1 MYEHCSTRHDEQLFY
16 KICTCSFWSRAM
28 TPEFLRLL
36 SVSSSMVQTSL
47 SKILK
52 FFLRTHKCLLL
63 YVWMWN
69 MYPLI
74 LLQNWI
80 PQNVVILS
88 TFSYIS
94 WNETMNSNWQAFD
107 SWFSE
112 HLLTTSLNIVLITRV
127 NYMWEDNISRGNYFK
142 HIHNDI

>member
-1 MYEHCSTRHDEQLFY
+1 
-16 KICTCSFWSRAM
+16 
-28 TPEFLRLL
+28 
-36 SVSSSMVQTSL
+36 
-47 SKILK
+47 
-52 FFLRTHKCLLL
+52 LL

-94 WNETMNSNWQAFD
+94 WNETMNSNWQALD

-127 NYMWEDNISRGNYFK
+127 NYMWEDNQSRGNYFM
-142 HIHNDI
+142 HLHDDI